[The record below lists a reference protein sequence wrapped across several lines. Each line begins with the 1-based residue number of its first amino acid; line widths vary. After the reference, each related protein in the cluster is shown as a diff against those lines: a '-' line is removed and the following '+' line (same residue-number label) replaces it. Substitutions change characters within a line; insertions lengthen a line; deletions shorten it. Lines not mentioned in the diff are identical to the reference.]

1 MRGGYAKLLAERQ
14 YRLPLHIIINGSR
27 RVGFA
32 SRFDRIR
39 QKKKKRKR
47 GIDLVERASIKKST
61 NFICPDGLVS

>member
-14 YRLPLHIIINGSR
+14 YRLPLHIIIMVRDESGLPTDSI
-27 RVGFA
+27 V
-32 SRFDRIR
+32 FDK
-39 QKKKKRKR
+39 KKKKRKR

>member
-39 QKKKKRKR
+39 QKKKKEKGELILLKEHR
-47 GIDLVERASIKKST
+47 
-61 NFICPDGLVS
+61 